1 MSSNALPFP
10 LKLRWNYTSGTADL
24 LSIYFSAVRLIC
36 ARFRLL
42 CDGVAQFDL
51 FLGGSI
57 AICSSWIHLRLVWFI
72 FEAFDLLFGSSIDI
86 STKCIYLHLV
96 RFIFAWFDWVFA
108 VFTVCE
114 RTLFYLS
121 AINYVCTRFILFI
134 LNWLNM
140 LAVTE
145 RQNGLE
151 HLMHLELLL
160 W

>member
-86 STKCIYLHLV
+86 CTKCIYLHVVDLFLRDSVEFLLFWHYVDDVCFIWARLIMFV
-96 RFIFAWFDWVFA
+96 RVSYCLFW
-108 VFTVCE
+108 
-114 RTLFYLS
+114 TLD
-121 AINYVCTRFILFI
+121 I
-134 LNWLNM
+134 

-145 RQNGLE
+145 RHRND
-151 HLMHLELLL
+151 LLRSR
-160 W
+160 